1 MAKHAHPPKPKTSNA
16 KGLSTAPQQESVGV
30 SPLTSDAPPG
40 SVTTRRND
48 PFPDCMMLSIA
59 VDQIDEAPR
68 RARRDLKGQRQKVRR
83 AVERFGFRVPI
94 LVKPATE
101 AGRYEVVDGHVRL
114 AVARDLGA
122 DTVPALSVG
131 DLPDAE
137 IRRLALS
144 LNKLQETGEWDRE
157 VLKLE
162 LEELLSIDGDLEI
175 PGFEM
180 PELEALVFEESDITE
195 PDAADADDLAE
206 LAAQPA
212 VTQPG
217 DRWILGDHRI
227 FCGSALDG
235 AALAGFLE
243 DRMLDAVFTDPPY
256 NVKVNGHVR
265 EAKGGFREFAQASG
279 EMSREEFVAFLT
291 QSLGNAAAGLKP
303 GGVMFTCMDWRHVGE
318 LQTALEALG
327 LRCLNI
333 CVWVKDAPGMGSLY
347 RSQHEL
353 VFVTRKDGASHK
365 NNIQLGTYGRNR
377 SNVWHYAGATGGRPD
392 EDDDFSLHPT
402 VKPLRMVRDALL
414 DVTGQGDLVLDPF
427 LGSGTTLLAAER
439 CRRRCIGIELDPGYV
454 DVAIRRWQSMT
465 GETAV
470 HAETG
475 RRFAAMEAEAL
486 DTPPT
491 PTSHTTEE
499 DF

>member
-1 MAKHAHPPKPKTSNA
+1 MAKHAHPPKPQTSNA
-16 KGLSTAPQQESVGV
+16 KGLSKVPRQESADG
-30 SPLTSDAPPG
+30 SSLSRKAPSG

-48 PFPDCMMLSIA
+48 PFPDCTLLSIA

-68 RARRDLKGQRQKVRR
+68 RARRALKGQRQKVRR

-101 AGRYEVVDGHVRL
+101 PGRYEVVDGHVRL

-122 DTVPALSVG
+122 DAVPALSVG

-144 LNKLQETGEWDRE
+144 LNKLQESGEWDRE

-162 LEELLSIDGDLEI
+162 LEELFSIDGDLEI

-235 AALAGFLE
+235 DELDRLLE
-243 DRMLDAVFTDPPY
+243 GRMLDAVFTDPPY

-303 GGVMFTCMDWRHVGE
+303 GGVMFICMDWRHVGE
-318 LQTALEALG
+318 LQSALEALG

-353 VFVTRKDGASHK
+353 VFVTRKDGASHQ

-377 SNVWHYAGATGGRPD
+377 SNVWHYAGATGGRRD
-392 EDDDFSLHPT
+392 EDDDFNLHPT

-454 DVAIRRWQSMT
+454 DVAIRRWQSLT

-475 RRFAAMEAEAL
+475 RRFAAMEGEAVG
-486 DTPPT
+486 TPP
-491 PTSHTTEE
+491 PPPSHKIEE